1 MLDQNALVPKL
12 VTLGLK
18 VKLAIEVLVDFLLLP
33 EVNECAADDTD
44 TTDPLPF
51 VVEPCVLGTTALTE
65 TPVTTGALCKNPL
78 PVAGLGVHADWAA
91 IDDAVADQL
100 ADLLAGVCHCD
111 GGCFGFIHPD
121 TAKATAENGRGEA
134 LLQLERRHEKGKS
147 VGPSKPSD
155 HVWLDARQ
163 HQKDL
168 FVPIIPNSLKP
179 SIEAKDEQRK
189 KESTAVIVYR
199 DSLFH

>member
-1 MLDQNALVPKL
+1 MDRINQKTILLCGGRLLLLTHAAAAFTPSLDLLLEGALTFLFDLEGVDVLNQDTLVPEF

-100 ADLLAGVCHCD
+100 ADLLAGVRHCD
-111 GGCFGFIHPD
+111 RGCFGFVHPD
-121 TAKATAENGRGEA
+121 AAKATSENGRGKT
-134 LLQLERRHEKGKS
+134 LLQFQRRH
-147 VGPSKPSD
+147 
-155 HVWLDARQ
+155 
-163 HQKDL
+163 
-168 FVPIIPNSLKP
+168 
-179 SIEAKDEQRK
+179 RK
-189 KESTAVIVYR
+189 RPVKTA
-199 DSLFH
+199 